1 MHRGIGI
8 HRAMGNSGPKPEGKP
23 AASADGT
30 ISTRQLMGHLRQL
43 KIEHNG
49 EQYTLRITT
58 NNKLILTK

>member
-1 MHRGIGI
+1 
-8 HRAMGNSGPKPEGKP
+8 MGETGRKPEGKP
-23 AASADGT
+23 GT
-30 ISTRQLMGHLRQL
+30 GAGAVISTRQLMGRLRQL